1 MFGVSCI
8 VSEDREEN
16 YSVQWVKGELNLN
29 PYIKG
34 EKCNFPLLY
43 FNYIAIKKKLKSKN
57 LGWVY

>member
-8 VSEDREEN
+8 VSEDREEH

-43 FNYIAIKKKLKSKN
+43 FNYIAIKKIKK
-57 LGWVY
+57 